1 MRGNGAPALILVV
14 DDQSANVQV
23 LGQLLEAADYHVM
36 PALNGEQALAR
47 AQARKPDLVLL
58 DMLMPQMDGWQVCRQ
73 LRELPGLA
81 DVPVIFLTAATDR
94 DYVQRAFAE
103 GAVDYVTKPFVPE
116 ELLAR
121 VKTHVE
127 LKRTR
132 DHLQEMLRERED
144 VTSIVAHDL
153 KNPLANILFSAQ
165 LLRRHDGKLEGVE
178 EFIKDVTDSAEEAL
192 AFIQRY
198 LSRRAQGEALRSF
211 ATEALDLAELT
222 DDVVRRQRGLAG
234 ARRISFEVESAPAPI
249 WADRMVTCNVLRNLV
264 SNAVLYSPDGQAVS
278 VAVGPSRPGY
288 SRCQVADRGPGISEE
303 DQKKLFQ
310 RFVRLTTAKP
320 NDRDLSSGLGL
331 AIAKHDVT
339 LMGGHLW
346 YEPRPGGGSVFS
358 FELPQTAE
366 APRV

>member
-1 MRGNGAPALILVV
+1 MHSSAPLILVV

-23 LGQLLEAADYHVM
+23 LGQLLETGDYHVM

-58 DMLMPQMDGWQVCRQ
+58 DMLMPQMDGWQVCRK

-132 DHLQEMLRERED
+132 DHLQQMLRERDD

-153 KNPLANILFSAQ
+153 KNPLSNILFSAQ
-165 LLRRHDGKLEGVE
+165 LLRRRGNGTVGVE
-178 EFIKDVTDSAEEAL
+178 EFVGDVISSVEEAL

-198 LSRRAQGEALRSF
+198 LSRRAQGETLRSF
-211 ATEALDLAELT
+211 AAEALDLASLT
-222 DDVVRRQRGLAG
+222 NDVVRRQRGLAG
-234 ARRISFEVESAPAPI
+234 ARGITLEVDARPAPV
-249 WADRMVTCNVLRNLV
+249 WADRMVTCNVLRNLI
-264 SNAVLYSPDGQAVS
+264 SNAVVYSPDGQVVS
-278 VAVGPSRPGY
+278 ISVGPSRAGY

-346 YEPRPGGGSVFS
+346 YEARPGGGSVFS
-358 FELPQTAE
+358 FELPQQAE
-366 APRV
+366 KPAT